1 MTPFRQLLRQP
12 VRLIAVLLLLT
23 MAASFFSLSAG
34 VFASAQNTLEEIERN
49 YITIATPTSELVM
62 TEVEPT
68 IGSTA
73 VTHESQISSEMWR
86 YMDTLADSK
95 TLIRGA
101 YSQKFISAYSPSFR
115 TVISTEKNGA
125 YAANLDEPYNRAIFV
140 IRVVSMTK
148 DEYPFFG
155 ETRISA
161 KITATIE
168 AIIRLHPDYQ
178 TRETLHVS
186 ITCDSQEAYDAL
198 KLAPGQRYLLNGVN
212 YIDDDL
218 SLRTHIA
225 TALRLPLSS
234 IDLSSLSYDFSAEE
248 LAEFKKHDPG
258 YQPAARY
265 CTKDGTGL
273 FFEPGEI
280 AKMNAC
286 SITPSRLDSN
296 SFPAPFIAADG
307 SYNGLT
313 KGDFY
318 TNASLTPLDTDW
330 ETFIASNPEWQLALQ
345 EVDTQYHTFSVIGT
359 DLLESLYTFHQKES
373 FVTDGR
379 SFTDDEYRSGAKVCL
394 ISESTAQASSLHVG
408 DEIDMSFYW
417 GINSFS
423 LSADLTWQPQPEPF
437 AAKLGFTGEPRR
449 YRIIGIYRQSNL
461 WDTTG
466 YSFTPNTVFVPAAS
480 LNEYCFTARQGAMFT
495 YVLQNG
501 RMQDFKDA
509 LAAQGY
515 PTNLVF
521 CFDGGYSKIADTLRG
536 FHKSAAQLFIAACA
550 TSLAA
555 LLVYQAL
562 FVNRQRR
569 TMGLMLSLGAGRK
582 RAAWFGCRTAILPI
596 VMATVI
602 GAAAGLLTMNATLR
616 SLLSSVS
623 EVMDTAM
630 SSTAAPG
637 HAADAAVSSAPAAVP
652 LAALAQCAFAALL
665 SFLTISRMTR
675 KSPLELIRK
684 G

>member
-1 MTPFRQLLRQP
+1 MTPIRQLLRQP
-12 VRLIAVLLLLT
+12 VRLIAVLLLLGLS
-23 MAASFFSLSAG
+23 AAFFSLSAG
-34 VFASAQNTLEEIERN
+34 VFASAQATLNEIERN
-49 YITIATPTSELVM
+49 YTTIAVPTSQSVLIELSE
-62 TEVEPT
+62 TEV
-68 IGSTA
+68 A
-73 VTHESQISSEMWR
+73 HENAISDEMWQ
-86 YMDTLADSK
+86 YMDNLAKDETLM
-95 TLIRGA
+95 RGS
-101 YSQKFISAYSPSFR
+101 YQQKFISAYSPSIHA
-115 TVISTEKNGA
+115 VLSVDEDGA
-125 YAANLDEPYNRAIFV
+125 YAPNLDNSYSRAIFV
-140 IRVVSMTK
+140 IRVVSV
-148 DEYPFFG
+148 E
-155 ETRISA
+155 ESA
-161 KITATIE
+161 PAYHGATSVFTKITATIE
-168 AIIRLHPDYQ
+168 DVVRLHPHYQ
-178 TRETLHVS
+178 VRDTLYIHLFASSQETL
-186 ITCDSQEAYDAL
+186 DAFDI
-198 KLAPGQRYLLNGVN
+198 APGRRFLLNGIS
-212 YIDDDL
+212 YCDEDLYLRTDIASSLRL
-218 SLRTHIA
+218 SLSEIN
-225 TALRLPLSS
+225 LDDISFDIPES
-234 IDLSSLSYDFSAEE
+234 D
-248 LAEFKKHDPG
+248 LAEFKKHDPE
-258 YQPAARY
+258 YQPVAVYYNTKIRAGRY
-265 CTKDGTGL
+265 FQPWEVSQINACIIICSPLEGRNLRWSFITADGT
-273 FFEPGEI
+273 
-280 AKMNAC
+280 
-286 SITPSRLDSN
+286 DSGVPN
-296 SFPAPFIAADG
+296 ER
-307 SYNGLT
+307 
-313 KGDFY
+313 FY
-318 TNASLTPLDTDW
+318 TNASLAPLDTDW
-330 ETFIASNPEWQLALQ
+330 ETFIAANPEWQLALQ

-373 FVTDGR
+373 FITEGR
-379 SFTDDEYRSGAKVCL
+379 SFADDEYQNGTKVCL
-394 ISESTAQASSLHVG
+394 ISESTAQASGLHVG
-408 DEIDMSFYW
+408 DEIDLSFYW
-417 GINSFS
+417 GLNSSS
-423 LSADLTWQPQPEPF
+423 LPFDPSWQPQPEPF
-437 AAKLGFTGEPRR
+437 SAKLGFTGDAKR
-449 YRIIGIYRQSNL
+449 YKIIGIYRQTNL

-480 LNEYCFTARQGAMFT
+480 LNEYCFTSRQGAMFT

-509 LAAQGY
+509 LAAQGF

-630 SSTAAPG
+630 SSTAALG
-637 HAADAAVSSAPAAVP
+637 HASDAAVSSAPAAVP

>member
-12 VRLIAVLLLLT
+12 VRLIAVLFLLGMSAT
-23 MAASFFSLSAG
+23 FFCLSGG
-34 VFASAQNTLEEIERN
+34 VFASAQTTLNEVERN
-49 YITIATPTSELVM
+49 YVTIAAPTTELIDY
-62 TEVEPT
+62 TESPITE
-68 IGSTA
+68 
-73 VTHESQISSEMWR
+73 EMWQ
-86 YMDTLADSK
+86 YMDTLAADKS
-95 TLIRGA
+95 LMRGT
-101 YSQKFISAYSPSFR
+101 YYQKFISAYSPSIV
-115 TVISTEKNGA
+115 TVTSAQESSV
-125 YAANLDEPYNRAIFV
+125 YVPHLDAVLNRAILV
-140 IRVVSMTK
+140 IRIASISK
-148 DEYPFFG
+148 EEFLFFG
-155 ETRISA
+155 ETRYLVE
-161 KITATIE
+161 ITATIE
-168 AIIRLHPDYQ
+168 DVIRIHPCFQ
-178 TRETLHVS
+178 THETLH
-186 ITCDSQEAYDAL
+186 IFLTCDSQDAYDML
-198 KLAPGQRYLLNGVN
+198 ELAPNRRYLLNGFN
-212 YIDDDL
+212 YVDEDL
-218 SLRTHIA
+218 SLRAHIA
-225 TALRLPLSS
+225 SFLRLPLSDV
-234 IDLSSLSYDFSAEE
+234 DLSDICYDVPSYIVDD
-248 LAEFKKHDPG
+248 FKKDDPD
-258 YQPAARY
+258 YHPVAY
-265 CTKDGTGL
+265 FETKDGTKLL
-273 FFEPGEI
+273 FEAHEVANIGS
-280 AKMNAC
+280 C
-286 SITPSRLDSN
+286 YITPSRLDSN
-296 SFPAPFIAADG
+296 AFSLPFIAADG
-307 SYNGLT
+307 SYDGLT
-313 KGDFY
+313 TGEVY
-318 TNASLTPLDTDW
+318 TNASITPLDTDW
-330 ETFIASNPEWQLALQ
+330 ETFIAANPEWQLALQ

-373 FVTDGR
+373 FITEGR
-379 SFTDDEYRSGAKVCL
+379 SFADDEYQNGTKVCL
-394 ISESTAQASSLHVG
+394 ISESTAQASGLHVG
-408 DEIDMSFYW
+408 DEIDLSFYW
-417 GINSFS
+417 GLNSSS
-423 LSADLTWQPQPEPF
+423 LPFDPSWQPQPEPF
-437 AAKLGFTGEPRR
+437 SAKLGFTGDAKR
-449 YRIIGIYRQSNL
+449 YKIIGIYRQTNL

-509 LAAQGY
+509 LAAQGF

-623 EVMDTAM
+623 EVLDTAM

-637 HAADAAVSSAPAAVP
+637 HASEAAVSSAPAAVP

>member
-1 MTPFRQLLRQP
+1 MLFESGDIAKIDACGISLVQLDNVKLSTPFL
-12 VRLIAVLLLLT
+12 
-23 MAASFFSLSAG
+23 
-34 VFASAQNTLEEIERN
+34 
-49 YITIATPTSELVM
+49 
-62 TEVEPT
+62 
-68 IGSTA
+68 
-73 VTHESQISSEMWR
+73 
-86 YMDTLADSK
+86 
-95 TLIRGA
+95 
-101 YSQKFISAYSPSFR
+101 
-115 TVISTEKNGA
+115 
-125 YAANLDEPYNRAIFV
+125 
-140 IRVVSMTK
+140 
-148 DEYPFFG
+148 
-155 ETRISA
+155 
-161 KITATIE
+161 
-168 AIIRLHPDYQ
+168 
-178 TRETLHVS
+178 
-186 ITCDSQEAYDAL
+186 
-198 KLAPGQRYLLNGVN
+198 
-212 YIDDDL
+212 
-218 SLRTHIA
+218 
-225 TALRLPLSS
+225 
-234 IDLSSLSYDFSAEE
+234 
-248 LAEFKKHDPG
+248 
-258 YQPAARY
+258 
-265 CTKDGTGL
+265 
-273 FFEPGEI
+273 
-280 AKMNAC
+280 
-286 SITPSRLDSN
+286 
-296 SFPAPFIAADG
+296 AADG
-307 SYNGLT
+307 TDTGLT
-313 KGDFY
+313 TGDVC

-330 ETFIASNPEWQLALQ
+330 ETFVASNPEWQLALQ

-373 FVTDGR
+373 FVADGR

-417 GINSFS
+417 GIDSSS
-423 LSADLTWQPQPEPF
+423 LPFNVLWKPQPEPYS
-437 AAKLGFTGEPRR
+437 AKLGFTGEPRR
-449 YRIIGIYRQSNL
+449 YRVIGIYRQSNL

-501 RMQDFKDA
+501 RMQNFKDA
-509 LAAQGY
+509 LAAQGF

-569 TMGLMLSLGAGRK
+569 TMGLMLSLGAGRR

-630 SSTAAPG
+630 SSTAALG
-637 HAADAAVSSAPAAVP
+637 HASDAAVSSAPAAVP

>member
-12 VRLIAVLLLLT
+12 VRLIAVLFLLGMSAT
-23 MAASFFSLSAG
+23 FFCLSGG
-34 VFASAQNTLEEIERN
+34 VFASAQTTLNEVERN
-49 YITIATPTSELVM
+49 YVTIAAPTTELIDY
-62 TEVEPT
+62 TESPITE
-68 IGSTA
+68 
-73 VTHESQISSEMWR
+73 EMWQ
-86 YMDTLADSK
+86 YMDTLAADKS
-95 TLIRGA
+95 LMRGT
-101 YSQKFISAYSPSFR
+101 YYQKFISAYSPSVQS
-115 TVISTEKNGA
+115 VISAETDGA
-125 YAANLDEPYNRAIFV
+125 YVLNLDTALSRAFFV
-140 IRVVSMTK
+140 IRIESITAEESDYWDDTAIIVTV
-148 DEYPFFG
+148 
-155 ETRISA
+155 
-161 KITATIE
+161 TATIE
-168 AIIRLHPDYQ
+168 EVIKLHQSYQ
-178 TRETLHVS
+178 MRDTLHIRFTFTS
-186 ITCDSQEAYDAL
+186 HEEFEELGIL
-198 KLAPGQRYLLNGVN
+198 PGQRYLLNGTN
-212 YIDDDL
+212 YVDEDL
-218 SLRTHIA
+218 LLRTSMASSLRVS
-225 TALRLPLSS
+225 PSD
-234 IDLSSLSYDFSAEE
+234 IDLDNLSFDIPESI
-248 LAEFKKHDPG
+248 LDGLRRDDPE
-258 YQPAARY
+258 YQPVAY
-265 CTKDGTGL
+265 YETKDKTGL
-273 FFEPGEI
+273 FLQPWDVTRI
-280 AKMNAC
+280 
-286 SITPSRLDSN
+286 N
-296 SFPAPFIAADG
+296 SCKIGFSLLSGNLLAAPFIAADG
-307 SYNGLT
+307 SYDGFT
-313 KGDFY
+313 FRDFY
-318 TNASLTPLDTDW
+318 TDASIVPLNTDW
-330 ETFIASNPEWQLALQ
+330 ETFIAANPEWQLALQ

-373 FVTDGR
+373 FITEGR
-379 SFTDDEYRSGAKVCL
+379 SFADDEYQNGTKVCL
-394 ISESTAQASSLHVG
+394 ISESTAQASGLHVG
-408 DEIDMSFYW
+408 DEIDLSFYW
-417 GINSFS
+417 GLNSSS
-423 LSADLTWQPQPEPF
+423 LPFDPSWQPQPEPF
-437 AAKLGFTGEPRR
+437 SAKLGFTGDAKR
-449 YRIIGIYRQSNL
+449 YKIIGIYRQTNL

-509 LAAQGY
+509 LAAQGF

-569 TMGLMLSLGAGRK
+569 TMGLMLSLGAGRR

-630 SSTAAPG
+630 SSTAALG

>member
-12 VRLIAVLLLLT
+12 VRLIAVLFLLGMSAT
-23 MAASFFSLSAG
+23 FFCLSGG
-34 VFASAQNTLEEIERN
+34 VFASAQTTLNEVERN
-49 YITIATPTSELVM
+49 YVTIAAPTTELIDY
-62 TEVEPT
+62 TESPITE
-68 IGSTA
+68 
-73 VTHESQISSEMWR
+73 EMWQ
-86 YMDTLADSK
+86 YMDTLAADKS
-95 TLIRGA
+95 LMRGT
-101 YSQKFISAYSPSFR
+101 YYQKFISAYSPSVQS
-115 TVISTEKNGA
+115 VISAETDGA
-125 YAANLDEPYNRAIFV
+125 YVLNLDTALSRAFFV
-140 IRVVSMTK
+140 IRIESITAEESDYWDDTAIIVTV
-148 DEYPFFG
+148 
-155 ETRISA
+155 
-161 KITATIE
+161 TATIE
-168 AIIRLHPDYQ
+168 EVIKLHQSYQ
-178 TRETLHVS
+178 MRDTLHIRFTFTS
-186 ITCDSQEAYDAL
+186 HEEFEELGIL
-198 KLAPGQRYLLNGVN
+198 PGQRYLLNGTN
-212 YIDDDL
+212 YVDEDL
-218 SLRTHIA
+218 LLRTSMASSLRVS
-225 TALRLPLSS
+225 PSD
-234 IDLSSLSYDFSAEE
+234 IDLDNLSFDIPESI
-248 LAEFKKHDPG
+248 LDGLRRDDPE
-258 YQPAARY
+258 YQPVAY
-265 CTKDGTGL
+265 YETKDKTGL
-273 FFEPGEI
+273 FLQPWDVTRI
-280 AKMNAC
+280 
-286 SITPSRLDSN
+286 N
-296 SFPAPFIAADG
+296 SCKIGFSLLSGNLLAAPFIAADG
-307 SYNGLT
+307 SYDGFT
-313 KGDFY
+313 FRDFY
-318 TNASLTPLDTDW
+318 TDASIVPLNTDW
-330 ETFIASNPEWQLALQ
+330 ETFIAANPEWQLALQ

-373 FVTDGR
+373 FITEGR
-379 SFTDDEYRSGAKVCL
+379 SFADDEYQNGTKVCL
-394 ISESTAQASSLHVG
+394 ISESTAQASGLHVG
-408 DEIDMSFYW
+408 DEIDLSFYW
-417 GINSFS
+417 GLNSSS
-423 LSADLTWQPQPEPF
+423 LPFDPSWQPQPEPF
-437 AAKLGFTGEPRR
+437 SAKLGFTGDAKR
-449 YRIIGIYRQSNL
+449 YKIIGIYRQTNL

-480 LNEYCFTARQGAMFT
+480 LNEYCFTARQGVMFT

-555 LLVYQAL
+555 LFVYQAL

-602 GAAAGLLTMNATLR
+602 GAAAGLLTMNAILR

-623 EVMDTAM
+623 EVLDTAM
-630 SSTAAPG
+630 SSTAALG
-637 HAADAAVSSAPAAVP
+637 HASDAAVSSTPAAVP